1 MANWLDPWRDA
12 TVAIGR
18 LSPLGDRQ
26 TQRSL
31 SKKQQF
37 QVVGTGMIFV
47 FESDPKATPWLVTA
61 KHVFHDP
68 PVGWN
73 PSHLHLRFSWH
84 DEMRTDGYP
93 GLQIDLKRME
103 RRQWLSHPQKNVDLA
118 CLPLRIPARRMG
130 IKELP
135 SARLGDLGATQDIDL
150 GAPVVILG
158 YPGPAGPG
166 FGPRAMV
173 RQGIVSWVSR
183 TKPKSSVFLIDGH
196 VFPGNS
202 GGPVFTVPTGP
213 VGNSLDAKKGGGS
226 LVGIVTQA
234 RIQNMPLMAGGKEI
248 EIKFR
253 GEKTPETLFAPSFMG
268 IGQVEP
274 VSRVKQ
280 LLRAASRS
288 AKR

>member
-18 LSPLGDRQ
+18 LLPLGDGKK
-26 TQRSL
+26 QRSR

-37 QVVGTGMIFV
+37 QVVGTGVIFV
-47 FESDPKATPWLVTA
+47 CESDPKATPWLVTA
-61 KHVFHDP
+61 KHVFQDP

-73 PSHLHLRFSWH
+73 PSHLSLRFSWH
-84 DEMRTDGYP
+84 DETGTDGYL
-93 GLQIDLKRME
+93 GLQMDLKHMGK
-103 RRQWLSHPQKNVDLA
+103 RQWLSHPQKNVDLA
-118 CLPLRIPARRMG
+118 CLPLRIPTRRMG
-130 IKELP
+130 IEELP
-135 SARLGDLGATQDIDL
+135 SVRLGDLGTTQDIDL
-150 GAPVVILG
+150 GAPVIILG

-202 GGPVFTVPTGP
+202 GGPVFTVPIGP
-213 VGNSLDAKKGGGS
+213 VGNRLDAKKGGGA
-226 LVGIVTQA
+226 LLGIVTQA
-234 RIQNMPLMAGGKEI
+234 RVQNMPLMAGGKEI
-248 EIKFR
+248 EIKFK

-274 VSRVKQ
+274 VFRVNQ
-280 LLRAASRS
+280 LLRAASKS